1 MNKIFCANCER
12 PLLESEL
19 LLCSCCKPTSCD
31 GYSMKDLI
39 QRYEQIVMAI
49 GMLSESEKISPA
61 IAQRLYELEQ
71 ESQELEAIIERGNQD
86 GKETH
91 S

>member
-1 MNKIFCANCER
+1 MNKLFCINCGR

-19 LLCSCCKPTSCD
+19 LLCSCCKPSCD

-39 QRYEQIVMAI
+39 KRYEQIVMAI

-71 ESQELEAIIERGNQD
+71 ESQEIEAMIERGNQN
-86 GKETH
+86 G